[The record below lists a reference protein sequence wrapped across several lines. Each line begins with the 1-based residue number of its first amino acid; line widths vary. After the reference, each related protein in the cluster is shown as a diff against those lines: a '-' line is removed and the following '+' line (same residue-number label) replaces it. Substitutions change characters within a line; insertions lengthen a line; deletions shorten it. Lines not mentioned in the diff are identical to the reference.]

1 MQCFLAW
8 KHLRQRGGGA
18 AELLAGQNPRL
29 SRAAGAELK
38 ELLYMSAA
46 RAVHQQRGIGVKN
59 KRGKHMSENEIKASG
74 QALFEGTH

>member
-46 RAVHQQRGIGVKN
+46 RAVHQQRDWSEKQ
-59 KRGKHMSENEIKASG
+59 KRKTYVRDRDKTSR
-74 QALFEGTH
+74 QAWFEGTN